1 MKMMGCGWVRLG
13 TLVGLLAIIACEEAS
28 QDVVETPSDPM
39 LVVLARVGDEVV
51 TVEDLGFVPARTK
64 ASDRLEVLVSRKLA
78 AVEARRRGLADD
90 PKTRAKIAEFRRN
103 LATWEEG
110 LLRNALYNSIR
121 QGVTPSEEAVRA
133 HFEKT
138 KKRYIEGQSELRL
151 RTFASEA
158 EARSAAKALGATG
171 RLDPAQSES
180 LGPAPIE
187 QLPADL
193 QAVVRQLARPGD
205 RQIVDRAGVWTLVE
219 LEAYDANAL
228 PPFET
233 VRVRVEQ
240 DLRAVLAEDAMNAE
254 LAKLRAEQVKI
265 DEAALANF
273 EQERQELMAK
283 LRGDRAAAVAP
294 PVEEPAEE
302 P

>member
-1 MKMMGCGWVRLG
+1 M
-13 TLVGLLAIIACEEAS
+13 
-28 QDVVETPSDPM
+28 
-39 LVVLARVGDEVV
+39 
-51 TVEDLGFVPARTK
+51 
-64 ASDRLEVLVSRKLA
+64 LVSRKLA

-110 LLRNALYNSIR
+110 LLRNVLYNSIR
-121 QGVTPSEEAVRA
+121 QGMTLSEEVVRA
-133 HFEKT
+133 HYEKT
-138 KKRYIEGQSELRL
+138 KKRYIEGRSELRL

-171 RLDPAQSES
+171 RLDPATSES

-193 QAVVRQLARPGD
+193 QPVVRQLAQPGD
-205 RQIVDRAGVWTLVE
+205 RRIVDRAGVWTLVE

-228 PPFET
+228 PAFET

-240 DLRAVLAEDAMNAE
+240 DLRAVLAEDAMNTE
-254 LAKLRAEQVKI
+254 LAKLRTEQVKI

-283 LRGDRAAAVAP
+283 LRADRTAAAAP
-294 PVEEPAEE
+294 SVEEPAEE
-302 P
+302 PAEEP

>member
-1 MKMMGCGWVRLG
+1 M
-13 TLVGLLAIIACEEAS
+13 TL
-28 QDVVETPSDPM
+28 
-39 LVVLARVGDEVV
+39 
-51 TVEDLGFVPARTK
+51 
-64 ASDRLEVLVSRKLA
+64 
-78 AVEARRRGLADD
+78 
-90 PKTRAKIAEFRRN
+90 
-103 LATWEEG
+103 
-110 LLRNALYNSIR
+110 
-121 QGVTPSEEAVRA
+121 SEEAVRA

-138 KKRYIEGQSELRL
+138 KKRYIEGRSELRL
-151 RTFASEA
+151 RTFASEE

-171 RLDPAQSES
+171 RLDPATSES

-187 QLPADL
+187 QIPADL
-193 QAVVRQLARPGD
+193 QPVVRQLARPGD

-228 PPFET
+228 PAFET

-254 LAKLRAEQVKI
+254 LAKLRTERVKI

-283 LRGDRAAAVAP
+283 LRADRAAAAAP
-294 PVEEPAEE
+294 SVDEPVEEPAEE